1 MPYSRSRTVLPFA
14 FFLVLLSAVPSA
26 AQTAWSTTMTV
37 GVAPGGGIRGYS
49 EHFDYGALADD
60 NFTLNGV
67 SYTVTNLYYDDLDG
81 SYFGLSLSS
90 SFAHDGWTLH
100 VGDHVFHFDDATSKN
115 FEFDNFPG
123 YFFFWDPGAF
133 DGWTVGEEV
142 SVSLVGPRSVPALPL
157 PALGLLL
164 VLLIAVRKY
173 AGKTVHQL
181 TK

>member
-90 SFAHDGWTLH
+90 SFAHDGWT
-100 VGDHVFHFDDATSKN
+100 
-115 FEFDNFPG
+115 
-123 YFFFWDPGAF
+123 
-133 DGWTVGEEV
+133 VGEEV